1 MIQTSG
7 ELVAIAWPLTL
18 LALGSLLLRLRAI
31 TLYALVRSFLLRLGD
46 LAVATYL
53 LIRLVVL
60 VPVVTEVILLL
71 IVLVLEFALVVVIE
85 LLELKSLAGEP
96 VDSTGDELLL
106 DILAELVVQLQ
117 TLLDVG
123 RDLVIIVGRG
133 LGWREKVEER
143 LGGDRL
149 LDNAGL
155 LRV

>member
-1 MIQTSG
+1 M
-7 ELVAIAWPLTL
+7 
-18 LALGSLLLRLRAI
+18 
-31 TLYALVRSFLLRLGD
+31 RLGD

-53 LIRLVVL
+53 LIRLVL

-71 IVLVLEFALVVVIE
+71 IVLVLEFALVVVVE

-133 LGWREKVEER
+133 LGWREKVEEG
-143 LGGDRL
+143 LGRDRL